1 MMRKLCALAAAVS
14 VVTAVPLAHGGH
26 DDDDRFGGIGSF
38 RPVATFS
45 VPGATS
51 AEIVSAT
58 RDGKYLVYSDA
69 IGRQFGLVDIRNPR
83 QPQQVAVLDALG
95 DPTSVAV
102 LPVGNLA
109 VGCVQPG
116 KLILIDL
123 TTFTKVAERTIGE
136 GPDSVAVTRI
146 AGQLVAVIAIE
157 NEGALGKGYV
167 EVVRL
172 NLADFANSPS
182 ATVTFNDESALAA
195 AGLLAVADPQPEF
208 VSIQGHE
215 GGGHAARKQWHRD
228 HRHQQSRSADARRV
242 VLGRRDRK
250 QTSRPARRCAHLVHR
265 HVSGGQ
271 AGVGAG
277 GRCENPGRN
286 RVECGRLHALHS

>member
-1 MMRKLCALAAAVS
+1 MMKQMCALAAAAS
-14 VVTAVPLAHGGH
+14 VLTAVPLAHGGH
-26 DDDDRFGGIGSF
+26 GDDDRFGVGSF

-69 IGRQFGLVDIRNPR
+69 IGRRFGLVDIRNPR
-83 QPQQVAVLDALG
+83 RPQQIATLDAGG

-123 TTFTKVAERTIGE
+123 STFTKIGERAIGE

-146 AGQLVAVIAIE
+146 GGQLVAVIAIE
-157 NEGALGKGYV
+157 NEGA
-167 EVVRL
+167 
-172 NLADFANSPS
+172 S
-182 ATVTFNDESALAA
+182 ARAT
-195 AGLLAVADPQPEF
+195 
-208 VSIQGHE
+208 
-215 GGGHAARKQWHRD
+215 
-228 HRHQQSRSADARRV
+228 SRSCASTWPTSPTRRAR
-242 VLGRRDRK
+242 
-250 QTSRPARRCAHLVHR
+250 P
-265 HVSGGQ
+265 
-271 AGVGAG
+271 
-277 GRCENPGRN
+277 
-286 RVECGRLHALHS
+286 

>member
-1 MMRKLCALAAAVS
+1 MTIDSAL
-14 VVTAVPLAHGGH
+14 
-26 DDDDRFGGIGSF
+26 GSF

-69 IGRQFGLVDIRNPR
+69 IGRRFGLVDIRNPR
-83 QPQQVAVLDALG
+83 RPQQVATLDAGG

-123 TTFTKVAERTIGE
+123 TTFTQIGERAIGE

-146 AGQLVAVIAIE
+146 GGQLVAVIAIE

-172 NLADFANSPS
+172 EPGGLRQLA
-182 ATVTFNDESALAA
+182 E
-195 AGLLAVADPQPEF
+195 
-208 VSIQGHE
+208 
-215 GGGHAARKQWHRD
+215 
-228 HRHQQSRSADARRV
+228 
-242 VLGRRDRK
+242 RDRDV
-250 QTSRPARRCAHLVHR
+250 RRSPPC
-265 HVSGGQ
+265 
-271 AGVGAG
+271 
-277 GRCENPGRN
+277 
-286 RVECGRLHALHS
+286 

>member
-1 MMRKLCALAAAVS
+1 M
-14 VVTAVPLAHGGH
+14 TAVPLAHGGH
-26 DDDDRFGGIGSF
+26 GDDDRFGVGSF
-38 RPVATFS
+38 RQVGTFN

-69 IGRQFGLVDIRNPR
+69 IGKRFGLVDIRNPR
-83 QPQQVAVLDALG
+83 QPQQVAVLDAGG

-123 TTFTKVAERTIGE
+123 STFTKVAERAIGE

-146 AGQLVAVIAIE
+146 GGQLVAVIAIE
-157 NEGALGKGYV
+157 NEGSLGKGYV

-172 NLADFANSPS
+172 NLADFANSPT
-182 ATVTFNDESALAA
+182 ATVRFDDESALERC
-195 AGLLAVADPQPEF
+195 GT
-208 VSIQGHE
+208 
-215 GGGHAARKQWHRD
+215 HR
-228 HRHQQSRSADARRV
+228 RH
-242 VLGRRDRK
+242 
-250 QTSRPARRCAHLVHR
+250 
-265 HVSGGQ
+265 
-271 AGVGAG
+271 
-277 GRCENPGRN
+277 
-286 RVECGRLHALHS
+286 